1 MFSFTQL
8 ETSYQTI
15 FSSPKNLSLTIRN
28 KQTNK
33 QTNKQKNKNKKKAK
47 RKSEIPHQECY
58 ISLLT
63 SLAAVAKMYLN
74 HFKTLRYEKNM
85 ANSFLIFVNFLNFS
99 KFDNVNDVTYLT
111 SKVVLA
117 APHQCTNPTNN
128 ISV

>member
-28 KQTNK
+28 SPAQ
-33 QTNKQKNKNKKKAK
+33 QTNKQKQKKAK

-58 ISLLT
+58 VSSLT

-99 KFDNVNDVTYLT
+99 KLDNVNDVTYLT